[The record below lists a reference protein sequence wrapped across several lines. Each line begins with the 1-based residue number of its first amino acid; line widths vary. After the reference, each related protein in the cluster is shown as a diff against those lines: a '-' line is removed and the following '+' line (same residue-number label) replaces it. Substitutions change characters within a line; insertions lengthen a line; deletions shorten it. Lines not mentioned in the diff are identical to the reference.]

1 MDYVTENGFVK
12 IPKREFEGLLAEL
25 NALKE
30 SMEERLDIAALDQAL
45 RLDEELLPAE
55 LVRRMV
61 SGESPIRVF
70 REYRGLTQQALADTV
85 GVSKT
90 TICELE
96 RGRKEG
102 SIKTLS
108 AIADALNVDIDDL
121 I

>member
-12 IPKREFEGLLAEL
+12 VPKREFEGMLSEL
-25 NALKE
+25 KALKDAKE
-30 SMEERLDIAALDQAL
+30 DRFDIAALDQAL

-61 SGESPIRVF
+61 NGESPIRVF
-70 REYRGLTQQALADTV
+70 REYRGLTQQALADAAN
-85 GVSKT
+85 VSKT
-90 TICELE
+90 TISELE
-96 RGRKEG
+96 SGRKDG

-108 AIADALNVDIDDL
+108 TVAEVLDVDIDDL